1 MIWTMEPTVIADRYE
16 LTAPVGSGGMGTV
29 WEGFDTVLD
38 RPVAVK
44 LIHADLLGDN
54 DPRNEYRRRFRR
66 EARILARLDHP
77 GVPEVYDFGVSP
89 DGNAYLVMRHVF
101 GATVADLAAECAPL
115 STGWVAALGAQLMG
129 VLSALHR
136 PGLLHRDVK
145 PANLILTPAGRLVLC
160 DFGIAGS
167 VHSGEYS
174 RITRTGER
182 LGTTGYRAPEV
193 ADGATATVAA
203 DLWAAGVV
211 LRELADEVD
220 GPVAEVIAAL
230 TDPDPVRRPSSARH
244 AGQRLAAMVP
254 GTLPDIPGFTDLLAV
269 PDALRLYLRG
279 APTAPIEGGRGVA
292 PIEWTPPVGADRV
305 DTDAVRRRVEH
316 LIAEDR
322 PAQVIPLIEQT
333 LASTESDDLVTL
345 SLRYDLARCREA
357 VGDALQ
363 AIDGYE
369 ATAAG
374 ARGQLGESHPLV
386 EVCDQA
392 VARLTPAALARE

>member
-115 STGWVAALGAQLMG
+115 PTGWVAALGTQLMG

-136 PGLLHRDVK
+136 PGLLHRDIK
-145 PANLILTPAGRLVLC
+145 PANLILTPTGRLVLC

-167 VHSGEYS
+167 VYSGEYS
-174 RITRTGER
+174 RLMESF
-182 LGTTGYRAPEV
+182 V
-193 ADGATATVAA
+193 A
-203 DLWAAGVV
+203 
-211 LRELADEVD
+211 
-220 GPVAEVIAAL
+220 
-230 TDPDPVRRPSSARH
+230 
-244 AGQRLAAMVP
+244 MM
-254 GTLPDIPGFTDLLAV
+254 
-269 PDALRLYLRG
+269 
-279 APTAPIEGGRGVA
+279 
-292 PIEWTPPVGADRV
+292 
-305 DTDAVRRRVEH
+305 
-316 LIAEDR
+316 
-322 PAQVIPLIEQT
+322 
-333 LASTESDDLVTL
+333 ST
-345 SLRYDLARCREA
+345 
-357 VGDALQ
+357 
-363 AIDGYE
+363 
-369 ATAAG
+369 
-374 ARGQLGESHPLV
+374 
-386 EVCDQA
+386 
-392 VARLTPAALARE
+392 